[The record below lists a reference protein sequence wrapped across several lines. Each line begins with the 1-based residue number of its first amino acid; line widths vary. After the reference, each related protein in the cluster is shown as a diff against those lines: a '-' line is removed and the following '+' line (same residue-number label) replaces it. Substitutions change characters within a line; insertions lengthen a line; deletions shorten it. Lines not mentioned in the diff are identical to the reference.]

1 MPAPN
6 NNPEVYASLS
16 ELATVLGGVT
26 GQDDR
31 LTAAIILASRWVD
44 YHLGNTVDDDLVD
57 WTAPITLDVVDCR
70 PAIHQAT
77 IAAAVRFY
85 KSPDVPWGVAGGLG
99 DVATYVKTTMPEVSL
114 ILLGQRQAW
123 GIA

>member
-1 MPAPN
+1 MPT
-6 NNPEVYASLS
+6 NPEVYATVQD
-16 ELATVLGGVT
+16 LATVLGGVT

-31 LTAAIILASRWVD
+31 LTVALILASRWVD
-44 YHLGNTVDDDLVD
+44 YHLGKTVTDDVVD
-57 WTAPITLDVVDCR
+57 WTAPITLDVVDSR
-70 PAIHQAT
+70 PSVHLAT

-99 DVATYVKTTMPEVSL
+99 DVATYVKTTMPEVAL
-114 ILLGQRQAW
+114 ILLGQREAW

>member
-1 MPAPN
+1 MAH
-6 NNPEVYASLS
+6 NPEVYATVQD
-16 ELATVLGGVT
+16 LATVLGGVT

-31 LTAAIILASRWVD
+31 LTVALILASRWVD
-44 YHLGNTVDDDLVD
+44 YHLGKTVADHVVD
-57 WTAPITLDVVDCR
+57 WTAPITLDVVDSR
-70 PAIHQAT
+70 PSVHLAT

-99 DVATYVKTTMPEVSL
+99 DVATYVKTTMPEVAL
-114 ILLGQRQAW
+114 ILLGQREAW

>member
-1 MPAPN
+1 MAH
-6 NNPEVYASLS
+6 NPEVYATVQD
-16 ELATVLGGVT
+16 LATVLGGVT

-31 LTAAIILASRWVD
+31 LTVALILASRWVD
-44 YHLGNTVDDDLVD
+44 YHLGKTVTDHEVD
-57 WTAPITLDVVDCR
+57 WTAPITLDVVDSR
-70 PAIHQAT
+70 PSVHLAT

-99 DVATYVKTTMPEVSL
+99 DVATYVKTTMPEVAL
-114 ILLGQRQAW
+114 ILLGQREAW